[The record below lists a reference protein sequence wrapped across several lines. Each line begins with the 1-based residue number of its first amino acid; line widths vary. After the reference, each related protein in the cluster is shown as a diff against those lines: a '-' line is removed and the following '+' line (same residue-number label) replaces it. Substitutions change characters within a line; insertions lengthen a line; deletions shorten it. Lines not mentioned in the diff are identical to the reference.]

1 MSLPAAPWRMAA
13 IMLAAA
19 LPVLIACSPEP
30 AADAGA
36 GASVATPDLSQT
48 LAGIRLDLAERNYGS
63 AAAKAKTA
71 QVAFPGEPEV
81 HLVAA
86 QSEALLGNAGNA
98 AAAFQ
103 RAMDSGLTDPA
114 SALASAA
121 FNGVRGSEPFARLR
135 RDLAAGRQPTSAAGS
150 STAEGDRIRAGDVEI
165 IADEAGD
172 YVRAGDVVL
181 DLRKQN

>member
-13 IMLAAA
+13 IMVAAA

-30 AADAGA
+30 AVDGGV
-36 GASVATPDLSQT
+36 GASVATPDLPQV
-48 LAGIRLDLAERNYGS
+48 LAGIRLDLADRNYGS

-71 QVAFPGEPEV
+71 QVAFPSEPEV
-81 HLVAA
+81 HLLAA

-114 SALASAA
+114 NALAGAA

-135 RDLAAGRQPTSAAGS
+135 RDLAAGRQPNPAAGS
-150 STAEGDRIRAGDVEI
+150 TAAEGDQIRAGDVEI
-165 IADEAGD
+165 IADETGD

>member
-1 MSLPAAPWRMAA
+1 MSSPAAHWRTAA
-13 IMLAAA
+13 IMVAAA

-30 AADAGA
+30 AVDGDV
-36 GASVATPDLSQT
+36 GASVATADLRQT
-48 LAGIRLDLAERNYGS
+48 LSGIRLDLADRNYGS

-71 QVAFPGEPEV
+71 QATFPGEPEV
-81 HLVAA
+81 HLLAA

-103 RAMDSGLTDPA
+103 RAIDSGLTDPA
-114 SALASAA
+114 NALASAA
-121 FNGVRGSEPFARLR
+121 FNGVRASEPFARLR
-135 RDLAAGRQPTSAAGS
+135 RDLAAGRQATSAAGS
-150 STAEGDRIRAGDVEI
+150 TTAEGDQIRAGDVEI
-165 IADEAGD
+165 IADETGD